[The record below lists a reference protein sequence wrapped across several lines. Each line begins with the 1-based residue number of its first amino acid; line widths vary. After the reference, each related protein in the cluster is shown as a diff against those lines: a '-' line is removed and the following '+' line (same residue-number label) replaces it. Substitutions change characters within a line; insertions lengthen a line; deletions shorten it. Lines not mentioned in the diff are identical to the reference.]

1 MDESNKIIPE
11 GSSPL
16 RFMLSDASGK
26 EYNPIKDFEKAKITE
41 NAYLIMEADYGGQIL
56 LTCPMSKVKADY
68 KTLEML
74 LADLEMITW
83 GNGMVPEDNPNPI
96 SYDAA
101 MYIEI
106 MNPNT
111 GVAGGMGGGVA
122 TSELWTHDELIFGG
136 MHHNGNWDVQIID
149 VIEGKQKRLIN
160 KEQNKKS
167 NKNFQ

>member
-1 MDESNKIIPE
+1 
-11 GSSPL
+11 
-16 RFMLSDASGK
+16 MLADAQGE
-26 EYNPIKDFEKAKITE
+26 EYKSIKDFEKAKKVE
-41 NAYLIMEADYGGQIL
+41 NAFLIMEADYGGQIL

-68 KTLEML
+68 KALEIL

-83 GNGMVPEDNPNPI
+83 GYGHVQEDNPNPI
-96 SYDAA
+96 PYDAA

-106 MNPNT
+106 IDPNS

-122 TSELWTHDELIFGG
+122 SSEIWIHDELIYGG
-136 MHHNGNWDVQIID
+136 MHHNGNWDVQIVD

-167 NKNFQ
+167 NKSFQ